1 MIEPKAAAY
10 GIYPRHIP
18 LPEVASILN
27 RAGFDN
33 EDICMVVSPSHPVAT
48 IVRNA
53 SVFDQERESS
63 AISARIIG
71 WVSELGAMVIPS
83 VGLFIRSQAFFRAL
97 VVEQDFRSFCGRSRT
112 LAALGF
118 CRDDEERLDPQ
129 LSDDVGA
136 LVYVTCP
143 KGPRTDRALELLR
156 STGARETATLGSAVA
171 VGIR

>member
-1 MIEPKAAAY
+1 MIEPRAAAY
-10 GIYPRHIP
+10 GIYARHIP
-18 LPEVASILN
+18 LPEVACTLN

-53 SVFDQERESS
+53 SAFNMERESS

-71 WVSELGAMVIPS
+71 WISQLGAVVIPS
-83 VGLFIRSQAFFRAL
+83 VGFFIRSQVFFRAL

-112 LAALGF
+112 LAGLGF
-118 CRDDEERLDPQ
+118 SKDDEERLDLR

-143 KGPRTDRALELLR
+143 EGPRTDRAIELLR
-156 STGARETATLGSAVA
+156 STGARETAVLGQPVA
-171 VGIR
+171 VGVN